1 MKGRYRKRWK
11 YFVYLCLK
19 LVMVRWKVISFQYLL
34 ESSSESDLDAAREY
48 PTSFSSL
55 LVEHLLLS
63 LYGFSSATCPLSL

>member
-1 MKGRYRKRWK
+1 
-11 YFVYLCLK
+11 
-19 LVMVRWKVISFQYLL
+19 MVRWKVISFQYLL